1 MKAKFQGQ
9 PGEAPT
15 AENVFD
21 VLARQNAGTL
31 LAFIRSM
38 VRNEAMVDDVF
49 QETMMI
55 AWRRLADYDR
65 DRPFGPWLRGIAH
78 KVALAQ
84 FRKHGREHPLE
95 SSVVEALEQKVQRL
109 EHNELK
115 GQSSSRNELNDCVS
129 RLPQAFR
136 EAIEFVYRGDR
147 SVSDAATAADV
158 GVEAM
163 KKRLQRARTMLAECL
178 RGKGILA

>member
-1 MKAKFQGQ
+1 M
-9 PGEAPT
+9 
-15 AENVFD
+15 
-21 VLARQNAGTL
+21 
-31 LAFIRSM
+31 AFIRSI

-78 KVALAQ
+78 KVAFAH
-84 FRKHGREHPLE
+84 FRKQGRVFAVEN
-95 SSVVEALEQKVQRL
+95 SVVEALEIKVQGL
-109 EHNELK
+109 ERSEVK
-115 GQSSSRNELNDCVS
+115 GQIATRDELDECVS
-129 RLPQAFR
+129 RLPESFR

-147 SVSDAATAADV
+147 SMSEAATAAQI

-163 KKRLQRARTMLAECL
+163 KKRLQRARAMLADCL

>member
-1 MKAKFQGQ
+1 MREDIQRPSEK
-9 PGEAPT
+9 PPS
-15 AENVFD
+15 AERVFD
-21 VLARQNAGTL
+21 VLARQNAGPL

-84 FRKHGREHPLE
+84 FRKHGREYPVE
-95 SSVVEALEQKVQRL
+95 SAVVDALEQRVQDL
-109 EHNELK
+109 E
-115 GQSSSRNELNDCVS
+115 RNELRGQISTKEELSECVS

-147 SVSDAATAADV
+147 SVADAATAAQV

-163 KKRLQRARTMLAECL
+163 KKRLQRARAMLAECL

>member
-1 MKAKFQGQ
+1 MNDDFHDRSG
-9 PGEAPT
+9 PT
-15 AENVFD
+15 PSAEHVFD
-21 VLARQNAGTL
+21 VLVRQNAGPL

-65 DRPFGPWLRGIAH
+65 DRPFGPWLRGISH
-78 KVALAQ
+78 KVAYAQ
-84 FRKHGREHPLE
+84 FRKQGRVLVMDIN
-95 SSVVEALEQKVQRL
+95 VVEALEANVQRL
-109 EHNELK
+109 EYNELETK
-115 GQSSSRNELNDCVS
+115 VSARKELNECVS
-129 RLPQAFR
+129 RLPVAFR
-136 EAIEFVYRGDR
+136 EAIEFVYRGNQTTAE
-147 SVSDAATAADV
+147 AATAAQV

-163 KKRLQRARTMLAECL
+163 KKRLQRARAMLAKCL